1 MEIKYTQIFIN
12 NEWHKAANGKTFPVF
27 NPCTGEEICQVEEG
41 TKADIDKAVE
51 AAKKAFDFK
60 SPWRK
65 YEPAERGNLLRKL
78 ADLLRR
84 DVDYLSKLETLNG
97 GKVMTESVGEVFAS
111 AACLDYYA
119 GWVDKIAGETLPSG
133 PGIFTYTRHEPVG
146 ICGQIIPWNFPLFM
160 LVMKLGPA
168 LTCGNV
174 VILKPAEQ
182 TPLTALYCASLIKEA
197 GFPPGVVNIVPGDG
211 PNCGHEIAVHEKI
224 DKIAFTGSVEV
235 GKRIQEVA
243 GKSNLKRV
251 TLELGGKSPLIICED
266 ADLDLAVTTAHKAFF
281 THAAQVCFAASRV
294 FVHSKIYD
302 QFVSKSVELA
312 KKRVVGDPFD
322 SKTEQGPQVYPKDI
336 HSGVQ
341 IINSTQCESILQ
353 YIQSGK
359 EAGAKLECGGE
370 RIGDKGY
377 FIQPTIFSDVKDDMK
392 IAREEIFGPVMSIFK
407 FDSYDEAI
415 KRANDTHYGLAA
427 GVITKDL
434 ARAFQF
440 IEQLQAG
447 SVWVNQYS
455 TLQFQAPFGGF
466 KQSGHGR
473 ELGRNGL
480 EEYYEVKTV
489 SIKID

>member
-1 MEIKYTQIFIN
+1 L
-12 NEWHKAANGKTFPVF
+12 
-27 NPCTGEEICQVEEG
+27 VEYL
-41 TKADIDKAVE
+41 
-51 AAKKAFDFK
+51 F
-60 SPWRK
+60 
-65 YEPAERGNLLRKL
+65 LL
-78 ADLLRR
+78 
-84 DVDYLSKLETLNG
+84 
-97 GKVMTESVGEVFAS
+97 
-111 AACLDYYA
+111 
-119 GWVDKIAGETLPSG
+119 
-133 PGIFTYTRHEPVG
+133 
-146 ICGQIIPWNFPLFM
+146 
-160 LVMKLGPA
+160 LV
-168 LTCGNV
+168 
-174 VILKPAEQ
+174 
-182 TPLTALYCASLIKEA
+182 
-197 GFPPGVVNIVPGDG
+197 
-211 PNCGHEIAVHEKI
+211 
-224 DKIAFTGSVEV
+224 
-235 GKRIQEVA
+235 
-243 GKSNLKRV
+243 
-251 TLELGGKSPLIICED
+251 
-266 ADLDLAVTTAHKAFF
+266 DLAVRTAHAGLF
-281 THAAQVCFAASRV
+281 THAAQVCVAASRV

-302 QFVSKSVELA
+302 EFVSKSVKLA

-322 SKTEQGPQVYPKDI
+322 SKTEQGPQ
-336 HSGVQ
+336 
-341 IINSTQCESILQ
+341 INSTQCESILQ

-415 KRANDTHYGLAA
+415 KRANDTQYGLAA

>member
-1 MEIKYTQIFIN
+1 MM
-12 NEWHKAANGKTFPVF
+12 
-27 NPCTGEEICQVEEG
+27 
-41 TKADIDKAVE
+41 
-51 AAKKAFDFK
+51 
-60 SPWRK
+60 
-65 YEPAERGNLLRKL
+65 L
-78 ADLLRR
+78 A
-84 DVDYLSKLETLNG
+84 
-97 GKVMTESVGEVFAS
+97 
-111 AACLDYYA
+111 
-119 GWVDKIAGETLPSG
+119 W
-133 PGIFTYTRHEPVG
+133 
-146 ICGQIIPWNFPLFM
+146 
-160 LVMKLGPA
+160 KLGPA
-168 LTCGNV
+168 LACGNV
-174 VILKPAEQ
+174 VVLKPAEQ
-182 TPLTALYCASLIKEA
+182 TPLTALYCAALIKEA
-197 GFPPGVVNIVPGDG
+197 GFPPGVVNIIPGDG
-211 PNCGHEIAVHEKI
+211 PQCGYAIAVHEHI
-224 DKIAFTGSVEV
+224 DKVAFTGSVEI
-235 GKRIQEVA
+235 GKKVQEA
-243 GKSNLKRV
+243 AAKSNLKRV

-266 ADLDLAVTTAHKAFF
+266 ADLDFAVKLAHDAIF
-281 THAAQVCFAASRV
+281 TSAAQSCVAASRT
-294 FVHSKIYD
+294 FVQAKIYD
-302 QFVSKSVELA
+302 EFITRSVELA
-312 KKRVVGDPFD
+312 KKRIVGDPFD
-322 SKTEQGPQVYPKDI
+322 SNTEQGPQINDSQFQKIFGYIESGKKSGAKLECGGERVGNKGYFIKPTI
-336 HSGVQ
+336 FSGVKDEMQ
-341 IINSTQCESILQ
+341 IAREEIFGPVMSVLKYDSYEEVIKRANDTTFGLGAGVITRDITRALTLAQQIRSGSVWINTYKAICNQAPFGGFKQSGQGRELGRYGLEAYYE

-415 KRANDTHYGLAA
+415 KRANDTQYGLAA